1 MHSEKDCASD
11 QQSGCEASVGTSFR
25 TMIGGQALIE
35 GILMRGPKKQAI
47 VVRNPEGGLET
58 KVENLTLIRDHYP
71 ILGVP
76 FIRGCVNFMDSMV
89 KGVKALMWSAE
100 FYPEEEDAKGQEPS
114 KFEQWL
120 EKSFGSEKAM
130 KVVVSLAVALGV
142 LFSVALFV
150 FLPTI
155 VTGAL
160 LYFFPDTPMWI
171 RNLLEGVVKVAIFL
185 IYLYLC
191 SKMKDIRRTFS
202 YHGAEH
208 KTIFCYEKGLPLTV
222 EHVRQMS
229 RFHPRCGTSFLF
241 VVIIVSI
248 LASSVVFALPQ
259 VREVAANVFV
269 RIGVHLILLP
279 LVVSITYE
287 INRLVGRFD
296 NWITRIFTAPGLWL
310 QNFTTFEPDDSM
322 IEVAIEALLL
332 VLPEKQ
338 GEDVW

>member
-1 MHSEKDCASD
+1 MHSRKEHVSD
-11 QQSGCEASVGTSFR
+11 LQGGCETNSGKDFR

-58 KVENLTLIRDHYP
+58 KVEELTLIRDHYP
-71 ILGVP
+71 VLGVP

-100 FYPEEEDAKGQEPS
+100 FYPEEEEAQEPS
-114 KFEQWL
+114 KLERWIEQT
-120 EKSFGSEKAM
+120 FGSEKAM
-130 KVVVSLAVALGV
+130 KFVVALAVTLGV
-142 LFSVALFV
+142 IFSVALFV
-150 FLPTI
+150 FLPT
-155 VTGAL
+155 VLTGAL
-160 LYFFPDTPMWI
+160 LYFFPESPMWL
-171 RNLLEGVVKVAIFL
+171 RNLLEGIAKVAIFL
-185 IYLYLC
+185 IYLFLC

-208 KTIFCYEKGLPLTV
+208 KTIFCYERGLPLSV
-222 EHVRQMS
+222 EHVREMP

-248 LASSVVFALPQ
+248 LASSVIFALPQ
-259 VREVAANVFV
+259 VREVATNVFV

-296 NWITRIFTAPGLWL
+296 NWLTRIFTAPGLWL

-322 IEVAIEALLL
+322 IEVAIEALKL